1 MIEKIYI
8 YRECDSDTRVK
19 YHSQNLNGVQK
30 KKLDNVIKAQYPK
43 EGAWCRRLLHVA
55 HSATR
60 RYFRLNLHFLRRA
73 KAISSAIPEHSF
85 KFSSQSLQRAIANPS
100 RAFITCKGT
109 INKRCQYCS

>member
-1 MIEKIYI
+1 MTEKVYI
-8 YRECDSDTRVK
+8 CGGYDPNTRVK

-30 KKLDNVIKAQYPK
+30 NKLDNVIKAQYAK

-85 KFSSQSLQRAIANPS
+85 KFSSQSLQRE
-100 RAFITCKGT
+100 RYCKS
-109 INKRCQYCS
+109 K